1 MFGRTNFEDS
11 VQKDTF
17 HDSTINNMI
26 NKNGTNTA
34 DDYFDFDFHLGQH
47 QFFLFTDTYIK
58 NPFMMIGQN
67 RKYHLRFSNIFW
79 SFVWR
84 SNKIEKTNFEI

>member
-1 MFGRTNFEDS
+1 MFAIWLSGKKGALLRLKMFGRTNFEDS
-11 VQKDTF
+11 VRKDAF

-26 NKNGTNTA
+26 IKNGTNTA

-67 RKYHLRFSNIFW
+67 
-79 SFVWR
+79 
-84 SNKIEKTNFEI
+84 